1 MTVPTLAS
9 PVLDRGVCLPR
20 FRPARTLDAAISTLW
35 GRISAD
41 RAVACPLCQGEMQPQ
56 YGSGARP
63 VAGRCGDCG
72 TVLS

>member
-1 MTVPTLAS
+1 MSAPALAS
-9 PVLDRGVCLPR
+9 PLFEHSVGARR
-20 FRPARTLDAAISTLW
+20 FVAAPTLDAAISALW
-35 GRISAD
+35 ARTSAG

-63 VAGRCGDCG
+63 VAGRCRDCG

>member
-1 MTVPTLAS
+1 VTVPALAA
-9 PVLDRGVCLPR
+9 PVLDRGLSVPR
-20 FRPARTLDAAISTLW
+20 LRAARTLDGAISALW
-35 GRISAD
+35 AQLSAD

-63 VAGRCGDCG
+63 VAGRCRDCG